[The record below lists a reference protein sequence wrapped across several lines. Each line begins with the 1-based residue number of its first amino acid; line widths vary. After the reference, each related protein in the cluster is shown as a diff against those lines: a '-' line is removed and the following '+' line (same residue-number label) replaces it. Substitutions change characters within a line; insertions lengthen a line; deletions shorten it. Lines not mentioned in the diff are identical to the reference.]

1 MAAEEPKFTLKLSKI
16 KNNRVLD
23 RVQMVVDVYY
33 EPTLKITKE
42 NIKKKIASQFKKSNV
57 VIFGAKKSY
66 GGGRTRCF
74 AMVYDNEDSMKK
86 YEPKRRLARIERE
99 KLAPKDRKVEKKKEG
114 RKVSKVK
121 KHQKQKKRGTL
132 RRQTIN
138 LERKQ
143 KKKK

>member
-1 MAAEEPKFTLKLSKI
+1 MAEEPKFTIKLSKI

-23 RVQMVVDVYY
+23 RIQMVVDVFY
-33 EPTLKITKE
+33 EPSLKITKE
-42 NIKKKIASQFKKSNV
+42 NIKKKIASQFKKNNV

-74 AMVYDNEDSMKK
+74 AMIYDNEDSMKK

-114 RKVSKVK
+114 RKVTKVK

>member
-1 MAAEEPKFTLKLSKI
+1 MSSEEPTFTIKLSKI
-16 KNNRVLD
+16 RNNRVLN
-23 RVQMVVDVYY
+23 RIQMVVDAFH
-33 EPTLKITKE
+33 ESNLKITKE
-42 NIKKKIASQFKKSNV
+42 NIKKKLATRFKKANI
-57 VIFGAKKSY
+57 VIFGAKKAY

-74 AMVYDNEDSMKK
+74 AMVYDSEDAMKK
-86 YEPKRRLARIERE
+86 YEPKRRLMRIERE
-99 KLAPKDRKVEKKKEG
+99 KLAPKDRKGEKKKEG
-114 RKVSKVK
+114 RKVLKVK

>member
-1 MAAEEPKFTLKLSKI
+1 MAEEPNFTIRLSKI
-16 KNNRVLD
+16 KNNRLLD
-23 RVQMVVDVYY
+23 RIQMVCDVYY
-33 EPTLKITKE
+33 EPRVKITKE
-42 NIKKKIASQFKKSNV
+42 HIRKKIAHQFKKPNV
-57 VIFGAKKSY
+57 VIFGAKKSF

-74 AMVYDNEDSMKK
+74 AMVYDTEDSMKK

-114 RKVSKVK
+114 RKVTKVK

>member
-23 RVQMVVDVYY
+23 RIQMVVDVFY
-33 EPTLKITKE
+33 EPTVKVTKE
-42 NIKKKIASQFKKSNV
+42 NIKKKISSQFKKSKV
-57 VIFGAKKSY
+57 VIFGARKTF

-86 YEPKRRLARIERE
+86 YEPKKRLARIERE
-99 KLAPKDRKVEKKKEG
+99 KLPPKDRKVEKKKEG

-132 RRQTIN
+132 RRQNIN

>member
-1 MAAEEPKFTLKLSKI
+1 MAAEEPKFTMRLSKI

-23 RVQMVVDVYY
+23 RIQMVVDVYY

-42 NIKKKIASQFKKSNV
+42 NIKKKIASQFKKPNV
-57 VIFGAKKSY
+57 VIFGAKKSF

-74 AMVYDNEDSMKK
+74 AMVYDTEDSMKK

-114 RKVSKVK
+114 RKVTKVK

>member
-1 MAAEEPKFTLKLSKI
+1 MTDADPKFIMRLSKI
-16 KNNRVLD
+16 RNNRLLD
-23 RVQMVVDVYY
+23 RIQMVVDVFYDRAV
-33 EPTLKITKE
+33 KVTKE
-42 NIKKKIASQFKKSNV
+42 NIKKKIVSQFKKQNV
-57 VIFGAKKSY
+57 VVFGARKAY

-74 AMVYDNEDSMKK
+74 AMVYDSEDSMKK
-86 YEPKRRLARIERE
+86 FEPKKRLARIERE
-99 KLAPKDRKVEKKKEG
+99 KLAPKDRKAEKKKEG

-132 RRQTIN
+132 RRQNIN

>member
-1 MAAEEPKFTLKLSKI
+1 MAEEPKFTLKLSKI

-23 RVQMVVDVYY
+23 RIQMVVDVFY

-42 NIKKKIASQFKKSNV
+42 NIKKKIASQFKKNNV
-57 VIFGAKKSY
+57 VIFGAKKSF

-74 AMVYDNEDSMKK
+74 AMVYDTEDSMKK

-114 RKVSKVK
+114 RKVTKVK

-132 RRQTIN
+132 RRQNIN
-138 LERKQ
+138 LEIKQ

>member
-1 MAAEEPKFTLKLSKI
+1 MTDADPKFTIRLSKI
-16 KNNRVLD
+16 RNNRVLD
-23 RVQMVVDVYY
+23 RLQMVVDVFY
-33 EPTLKITKE
+33 ERNVKVTKE
-42 NIKKKIASQFKKSNV
+42 SIKKKIVSQFKKQNV
-57 VIFGAKKSY
+57 VVFGARKAY

-74 AMVYDNEDSMKK
+74 AMVYDNEDALKK
-86 YEPKRRLARIERE
+86 YEPKKRLARIERE
-99 KLAPKDRKVEKKKEG
+99 KLAPKDRKADKKKEG

-132 RRQTIN
+132 RRQNIN

>member
-1 MAAEEPKFTLKLSKI
+1 MASEEPKFTMKLSKI
-16 KNNRVLD
+16 KNNRILD
-23 RVQMVVDVYY
+23 RIQMVVDVFYD
-33 EPTLKITKE
+33 PTVKVTKE
-42 NIKKKIASQFKKSNV
+42 NIRKKISSQFKKNNV
-57 VIFGAKKSY
+57 VIFGARKSF

-86 YEPKRRLARIERE
+86 YEPKKRLARIERE

-114 RKVSKVK
+114 RKVCKVK
-121 KHQKQKKRGTL
+121 KHQKQQKRGTL
-132 RRQTIN
+132 RRQNIN

>member
-1 MAAEEPKFTLKLSKI
+1 MATEEPKFIMKLSKI
-16 KNNRVLD
+16 RNNRVLD
-23 RVQMVVDVYY
+23 RLQMVVDVFN
-33 EPTLKITKE
+33 ERNVKVTKE
-42 NIKKKIASQFKKSNV
+42 SIKKKNVSQFKKQNV
-57 VIFGAKKSY
+57 VVFGARKAY

-74 AMVYDNEDSMKK
+74 AMVYDNEDALKK
-86 YEPKRRLARIERE
+86 YEPKKRLARIERE
-99 KLAPKDRKVEKKKEG
+99 KLAPKDRKADKKKEG

-132 RRQTIN
+132 RRQNIN

>member
-1 MAAEEPKFTLKLSKI
+1 MAAEEPKFTMKLSKI

-23 RVQMVVDVYY
+23 RTQMVVDVYY

-42 NIKKKIASQFKKSNV
+42 NIKKKIASQFKKPNV
-57 VIFGAKKSY
+57 VIFGAKKSF

-74 AMVYDNEDSMKK
+74 AMVYDTEDSMKK

-114 RKVSKVK
+114 RKVTKVK

-132 RRQTIN
+132 RRQNIN

>member
-1 MAAEEPKFTLKLSKI
+1 MAEEPNFTMKLSKI

-23 RVQMVVDVYY
+23 RIQMVVDVFYDL
-33 EPTLKITKE
+33 TVKVTKE
-42 NIKKKIASQFKKSNV
+42 NIRKKISSKFKKSNV
-57 VIFGAKKSY
+57 VIFGARKSF

-86 YEPKRRLARIERE
+86 YEPKKRLARIERE

-132 RRQTIN
+132 RRQNIN

>member
-1 MAAEEPKFTLKLSKI
+1 MAAEEPKFTMKLSKI

-23 RVQMVVDVYY
+23 RIQMVVDVYY

-42 NIKKKIASQFKKSNV
+42 NIKKKIASQFKKPNV
-57 VIFGAKKSY
+57 VIFGAKKSF

-86 YEPKRRLARIERE
+86 YEPKRRLARLERE

-114 RKVSKVK
+114 RKVAKVK

>member
-1 MAAEEPKFTLKLSKI
+1 MAAEEPKFTMKLSKI

-23 RVQMVVDVYY
+23 RIQMVVDVYY

-42 NIKKKIASQFKKSNV
+42 NIKKKIASQFKKPNV
-57 VIFGAKKSY
+57 VIFGAKKSF

-74 AMVYDNEDSMKK
+74 AMVYDTEDSMKK
-86 YEPKRRLARIERE
+86 YESKRRLARIERE

-114 RKVSKVK
+114 RKVTKVK

>member
-1 MAAEEPKFTLKLSKI
+1 MAEEPKFIMRLSKI
-16 KNNRVLD
+16 RNNRLLD
-23 RVQMVVDVYY
+23 RLQMVVDVFY
-33 EPTLKITKE
+33 ERAVKVTKE
-42 NIKKKIASQFKKSNV
+42 SIKKKIAAQFKKNNV
-57 VIFGAKKSY
+57 VIFGARKAY

-74 AMVYDNEDSMKK
+74 AMVYDSEDAMKK
-86 YEPKRRLARIERE
+86 YEPKKRLARIERE
-99 KLAPKDRKVEKKKEG
+99 KLAPKDRKADKKKEG

-132 RRQTIN
+132 RRQNIN

>member
-1 MAAEEPKFTLKLSKI
+1 MAEEPKFTMKLSKI

-23 RVQMVVDVYY
+23 RIQMVVDVYY

-42 NIKKKIASQFKKSNV
+42 NIKKKIASQFKKQNV
-57 VIFGAKKSY
+57 VIFGAKKSF

-74 AMVYDNEDSMKK
+74 AMVYDTEDSMKK

-114 RKVSKVK
+114 RKVTKVK

>member
-1 MAAEEPKFTLKLSKI
+1 MATDEPIFTMKLSKI
-16 KNNRVLD
+16 KNNRILD
-23 RVQMVVDVYY
+23 RIQMVVDVFYD
-33 EPTLKITKE
+33 LNVKVTKE
-42 NIKKKIASQFKKSNV
+42 NIRKKLSSKFKKNNV
-57 VIFGAKKSY
+57 VIFGARKTF

-86 YEPKRRLARIERE
+86 YEPKKRLARIERE

-132 RRQTIN
+132 RRQNIN

>member
-1 MAAEEPKFTLKLSKI
+1 MATEEPKFTIRLSKI

-33 EPTLKITKE
+33 ERNVKVTKE
-42 NIKKKIASQFKKSNV
+42 NIKKKIASQFKKQNV
-57 VIFGAKKSY
+57 VIFGARKTY

-86 YEPKRRLARIERE
+86 YEPKKRLIRLERE
-99 KLAPKDRKVEKKKEG
+99 KLAPKDRKADKKKEG

-121 KHQKQKKRGTL
+121 QHQKQKKRGTI